1 MSPSSR
7 PPEPAARPA
16 LRPRPLALPDT
27 DRWVEIGRIGRPH
40 GIKGQLH
47 IQVHN
52 PDSPLWRAGLV
63 LRAWKAGAPAQ
74 ALRLLELRPA
84 GADFVATFEGLP
96 DRSAAEPLTHCL
108 LQVAEDDLP
117 GKDDDEVYLH
127 ELLGAAVH
135 DADTDAQV
143 GTISG
148 FIETNQLLLDIR
160 LLAGGTALVP
170 AQADAVVALGR
181 EPGKVVIA
189 HIEDWRS
196 T

>member
-1 MSPSSR
+1 MPPISR
-7 PPEPAARPA
+7 AASRARP
-16 LRPRPLALPDT
+16 LTLPDT

-52 PDSPLWRAGLV
+52 PDSPLWRTGLV
-63 LRAWKAGAPAQ
+63 VRAWKAGAPAQ
-74 ALRLLELRPA
+74 PLRLLDLRPS
-84 GADFVATFEGLP
+84 GADFVATFEGLA
-96 DRSAAEPLTHCL
+96 DRTSAEPLTHCL
-108 LQVAEDDLP
+108 LQVAEQDLP
-117 GKDDDEVYLH
+117 DTGDDEIYLH
-127 ELLGAAVH
+127 ELLDAAVY
-135 DADTDAQV
+135 DAETGAQV
-143 GTISG
+143 GTVSG

-170 AQADAVVALGR
+170 AGADAVVSLGR
-181 EPGKVVIA
+181 ERGKVVIA